1 MMKEARI
8 YGGENIVFFSKWC
21 WENYT
26 AIYKRMKLECFL
38 TWYTKINSKWIKDLN
53 VTLETIKI
61 LEERIDR
68 TFVDINRRGI
78 FMDLSLKAKETK
90 INKWGLINLKAFAPQ
105 GKMLTKQKDNLLDG
119 IKDLQKIR

>member
-26 AIYKRMKLECFL
+26 AIYKRMKLEYFL

>member
-8 YGGENIVFFSKWC
+8 YSGEKSLFSKWC
-21 WENYT
+21 WENYA
-26 AIYKRMKLECFL
+26 AIYKRMKLEYFL
-38 TWYTKINSKWIKDLN
+38 TLYTKINSKWIKDLN

-68 TFVDINRRGI
+68 TFVDINRSGI
-78 FMDLSLKAKETK
+78 FMDLSLQAKETK

-105 GKMLTKQKDNLLDG
+105 RKMLTKQKDNLLDG

>member
-1 MMKEARI
+1 MKEARI
-8 YGGENIVFFSKWC
+8 YSGEKSLFSKWC
-21 WENYT
+21 WESYA
-26 AIYKRMKLECFL
+26 AIYKRMKLEYFL
-38 TWYTKINSKWIKDLN
+38 TLYTKINSKWIKDLN

-68 TFVDINRRGI
+68 TFVDINHSGI
-78 FMDLSLKAKETK
+78 FMDLSLQAKETK

-105 GKMLTKQKDNLLDG
+105 RKMLTKQKDNLLDG

>member
-1 MMKEARI
+1 MKEARI

-26 AIYKRMKLECFL
+26 AIYKRMKLEYFL